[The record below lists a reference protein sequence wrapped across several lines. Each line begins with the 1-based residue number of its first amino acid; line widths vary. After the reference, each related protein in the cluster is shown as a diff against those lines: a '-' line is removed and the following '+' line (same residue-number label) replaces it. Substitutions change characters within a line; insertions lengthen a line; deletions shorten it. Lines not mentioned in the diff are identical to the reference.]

1 MLYIRSL
8 SRDASLES
16 WLAWPLR
23 LSRWNTDSDPEAHLH
38 LGGRAK
44 SCSRGDGNKR
54 ILGEVRQ
61 GGAQLGSTLAGLSG
75 FFTLSGSSQ
84 TTTRG
89 GMGAGE
95 ACEISRRGLGESV
108 PRRQR
113 LRTTT
118 LAPSAVARTQVS
130 CSTSRGQ
137 QVMRTGIQ
145 ITRGFGN
152 AWEEQPW
159 KIVEISY

>member
-1 MLYIRSL
+1 MRHRYEIVHEHRICCLVRIQCMLYIRSL

-61 GGAQLGSTLAGLSG
+61 GGAQLGSTLAGQSG
-75 FFTLSGSSQ
+75 FFTLSERHRPPPGAEWGRGRLVRSAGGASGRVCGDDSGSEPQ
-84 TTTRG
+84 RPPP
-89 GMGAGE
+89 
-95 ACEISRRGLGESV
+95 L
-108 PRRQR
+108 R
-113 LRTTT
+113 LREHRFP
-118 LAPSAVARTQVS
+118 APPAGGS
-130 CSTSRGQ
+130 
-137 QVMRTGIQ
+137 
-145 ITRGFGN
+145 
-152 AWEEQPW
+152 
-159 KIVEISY
+159 K

>member
-95 ACEISRRGLGESV
+95 ACEISRRGLGRVCGDDGGSE
-108 PRRQR
+108 PQRPPPLR
-113 LRTTT
+113 LRERRFP
-118 LAPSAVARTQVS
+118 APPAGGS
-130 CSTSRGQ
+130 
-137 QVMRTGIQ
+137 
-145 ITRGFGN
+145 
-152 AWEEQPW
+152 
-159 KIVEISY
+159 K